1 MTLDEVMDDLVE
13 YADFEEVASVSRAK
27 SYITAAN
34 RFKILSPSSQS
45 SQGGSM
51 SIDMSALEAT
61 LARAHAF
68 VATNETAT
76 SANRSSVRFLSVSRG
91 R

>member
-13 YADFEEVASVSRAK
+13 YADFEEVGSVSRAK

-34 RFKILSPSSQS
+34 RYFILSPSSQS

-51 SIDMSALEAT
+51 AMDMSKIQTT
-61 LARAHAF
+61 LDRAHAF
-68 VATNETAT
+68 VAANQTPSSAT
-76 SANRSSVRFLSVSRG
+76 TSQVRYLKVSRG
-91 R
+91 